1 MSTQKIRFKLVGL
14 MFLLSVFFICGV
26 FIVAFS
32 PALTAEASTP
42 PRYTMT
48 LNGTQS
54 SGSWGGSKTSEV
66 INQTELSI
74 SLGLNGKKEEVILYL
89 NGGTYSGS
97 AILPNNGYIIDFDYV
112 HITCSY
118 ENAVLTLYN
127 SGGKELES
135 GKGTIACACGQ
146 GSYRVNLKIS
156 ESGGAGYTQWSVGVN
171 VDSYFFIDTFIP
183 NITGAST
190 STTGKYTSEEFTVS
204 ASDNESG
211 LAALYMRAPN
221 SSIFTSVGS
230 SKTVS
235 AGSTN
240 GLYTFYAKD
249 KAGNETGYY
258 YVYYDDKIPIGT
270 LKTADGLSFA
280 SGSSTNESFQYTA
293 TDNGSGIIVLEYKKP
308 NSSVWTKYMSG
319 TIISAASSQNGW
331 YYFRAMDKAG
341 NCSAEKSVCLDTEKP
356 SGIVYKE
363 NSSVSDGSIVKGGF
377 IKFTASDTLSGV
389 AACFV
394 KKPGA
399 SSFILYTSG
408 TPLVEEGKYEFY
420 AVDNAGNKSETYI
433 IGLDNTM
440 PTGKL
445 TVDGVDKTNGSIVNS
460 NYISFSATD
469 DYSGISA
476 LYVKKPGSDSFVS
489 YTDAMKL
496 TADGKY
502 KFYCID
508 RAGNVSVTYNITLDR
523 TSPTGNVYGGT
534 SILPGGSM
542 TNADYVKYTAA
553 DALSG
558 VAKCY
563 VKKPGADAFSEYEQ
577 GTRLTEDGLYTFYC
591 TDVAGNAGA
600 QLTITLD
607 RTKPVGHLFGGS
619 SEIANGSHVNA
630 SYIRFAPTDATSGI
644 GKIYVKMPGDE
655 TFGEY
660 LSSTQLTT
668 EGTYE
673 FYATDITGNRSDT
686 YIVTLDRTAPIGVMY
701 AAGNLLSDGTITNA
715 ANVSFGAT
723 DNLGAVTAYVKKPG
737 QSSFELFDIDTVFTA
752 EGKYE
757 FYCLDAA
764 NNKSSVL
771 HVVLDKTKPE
781 TILYAG
787 TDKVESGTKSNAA
800 YVKLTARDSLSGV
813 DRIFVKLPGTNGFV
827 EYTSGSQLTAEGEY
841 SFYAVDKANNVSK
854 TVYILVDRVKPVG
867 QLYAGNSKLE
877 NGNHTNAAY
886 IKFNATD
893 DSSGVAEMFAK
904 TPGDN
909 EFIKYDP
916 ETVFSLEGT
925 YEFFVKDMAGNVSVT
940 YTVTVD
946 RVAPTGSIYLGQSA
960 IESGLIT
967 NGEYITYKATD
978 AALAGLYV
986 KKPNMDKAELFSAG
1000 MKFTDD
1006 GIYEFYSLDLAGN
1019 RSAVVTV
1026 TLDNTAPEGKLFAD
1040 GTELESGL
1048 VKNAENISFTASDG
1062 TSGIKTLFVKRP
1074 GKSDFSVYDHGSKFT
1089 ENGRYEF
1096 KAVDRAGN
1104 ESGVYSVVLDNV
1116 GPVGKLIADGV
1127 ELNSGAVS
1135 NRGFITFEAT
1145 DETSGVAMFYIKI
1158 GNGQWK
1164 TYMSGEKITA
1174 EGKILFYCVDAAGNR
1189 SAEYSV
1195 TMDRTKPVGSLSKS
1209 DGSYTNEEFSYT
1221 ATDSGTGLARCELK
1235 MPDGEWQ
1242 EYIPGTEIRKDSDN
1256 GWYRFRSIDVAGNV
1270 SDELSVYL
1278 DTVRPTG
1285 QLYVNGDPADSG
1297 GYTNLERIHFIASD
1311 ENIEKCFVL
1320 EPGSREWTIYSSG
1333 ALYSDSGKYEFYI
1346 IDKAG
1351 NRSDTYSIVI
1361 DRAQKPLVLEN
1372 VSDGW
1377 TDGNVTIIWTDGDAD
1392 TCAPI
1397 VSVTVNGKPYTNGE
1411 ALNTIA
1417 GGIYIVESIDAAG
1430 NIWTTEFESERRN
1443 ILTDTVNKEWREA
1456 ADADGQYFAFAT
1468 RENAL
1473 AYAAARERAMV
1484 RTGQWTNP
1492 DEWDTGIM
1500 MDSKDSINATIGRF
1514 FIYKKSGDPATE
1526 VAYFTEERLNE
1537 VILEYAEIGIR
1548 HFYYWNG
1555 VPGSAAEGEEIYGLN
1570 AQGMYLASEIILSD
1584 KAQFYIDGEL
1594 FVGSLY
1600 DIAGK
1605 HEVVVKDKWGNETCY
1620 TIIVVRELPEIQFAV
1635 GSNDYTQTDAAHI
1648 YYLKNKTKLKII
1660 DPNDEFAMFTV
1671 KDAAGKTLAALSLG
1685 EEYEITH
1692 SGKYVIQAVNHFGLT
1707 QEITVHLSLDVP
1719 KITFEEDTENKNLI
1733 LKLTPSGDEY
1743 AELTSITIYKSFD
1756 GGSSWVVLTVDDYGQ
1771 QIAADVLEYRFRTS
1785 GIYRV
1790 VAENAFYT
1798 GFEAITDSLNYVQP
1812 EPIGELQGV
1821 DNHGH
1826 TNGAVRFVWEDE
1838 AIVSVEKDGERIE
1851 YVSGQELTE
1860 EGTYTVMLE
1869 NYDGFRV
1876 VYEFVIDKT
1885 APEIKLGGVEDGG
1898 VTNGSVSVT
1907 VTETDLDIEVYLS
1920 GKVMG
1925 NYVAGQMLKAEG
1937 DYKILVRDL
1946 AGNVAEVSFTIDKS
1960 VSFTADFYENA
1971 VVNSAVI
1978 VAEETLSVAV
1988 EKDGEAVA
1996 YAFGET
2002 LFEPGLYTVTLADIL
2017 GNSQELHFTIVEP
2030 KVQTF
2035 IHDFGNIIGLNA
2047 LTVNGETADLAE
2059 NILALSESGVYEIGV
2074 TVNGVFYPFTVTVD
2088 ATAPVLTIEGV
2099 ENGGTTKGKVILGD
2113 VSEAAEVQVY
2123 RNDETIEYISGMELS
2138 EAGIYR
2144 IVVTDEVGNVT
2155 EYSFEIEKS
2164 ISGGIIALI
2173 VIAVLAVVGVGVFL
2187 LLKKRKKI

>member
-1 MSTQKIRFKLVGL
+1 MVIKKFRLLGL
-14 MFLLSVFFICGV
+14 IFFSFVLLICGACV
-26 FIVAFS
+26 AAFS
-32 PALTAEASTP
+32 SVQTAEAATP

-48 LNGTQS
+48 MNGTQS
-54 SGSWGGSKTSEV
+54 SSTWGGSHTVDV
-66 INQTELSI
+66 IDQTKISI
-74 SLGLNGKKEEVILYL
+74 RTGLTGTTADVSLYL

-97 AILPNNGYIIDFDYV
+97 AILPNNGYITDFDYV
-112 HITCSY
+112 HITSSY
-118 ENAVLTLYN
+118 SNATLTLYN
-127 SGGKELES
+127 SSGKELVS

-146 GSYRVNLKIS
+146 GSYKVNLKIS
-156 ESGGAGYTQWSVGVN
+156 LSGGAGYTQWGSGVD
-171 VDSYFFIDTFIP
+171 VDSYFFVDTFIP
-183 NITGAST
+183 TITGAST
-190 STTGKYTSEEFTVS
+190 SATGKYTNSSFTVT
-204 ASDNESG
+204 ASDSG
-211 LAALYMRAPN
+211 SGIASLYMKKPG
-221 SSIFTSVGS
+221 SSTFTSSSSS

-235 AGSTN
+235 SGSAN

-249 KAGNETGYY
+249 KAGNESGYY
-258 YVYYDDKIPIGT
+258 YVYYDDTLPTGI
-270 LKTADGLSFA
+270 LKTADGVSLA
-280 SGSSTNESFQYTA
+280 TGTPVNESFQYTA
-293 TDNGSGIIVLEYKKP
+293 TDSGSGIASLQYKKP
-308 NSSVWTKYMSG
+308 GSSAWTNYTSG
-319 TIISAASSQNGW
+319 TLISADTSPNGW

-341 NCSAEKSVCLDTEKP
+341 NYSAEKSVCLDTGKP

-363 NSSVSDGSIVKGGF
+363 NSSVSDGSIVKGSF

-399 SSFILYTSG
+399 SLFVLYTSG
-408 TPLVEEGKYEFY
+408 TPMMEEGRYEFY
-420 AVDNAGNKSETYI
+420 AVDNAGNKSATYT
-433 IGLDNTM
+433 IGLDNTK
-440 PTGKL
+440 PIGTLTGGGINKS
-445 TVDGVDKTNGSIVNS
+445 DGNIVNS

-489 YTDAMKL
+489 YTAAAQL

-502 KFYCID
+502 EFYCID
-508 RAGNVSVTYNITLDR
+508 RAGNISVTYNITLDR

-534 SILPGGSM
+534 SVLPGGSM

-563 VKKPGADAFSEYEQ
+563 VKEPGADTFSEYVQ

-591 TDVAGNAGA
+591 TDVAGNTSER
-600 QLTITLD
+600 LTITLD
-607 RTKPVGHLFGGS
+607 RTKPIGHLFGGS
-619 SEIANGSHVNA
+619 SEIVNGSYVNA
-630 SYIRFAPTDATSGI
+630 AYIRFEPTDETSGI

-655 TFGEY
+655 TFSEY

-668 EGTYE
+668 EGKYE
-673 FYATDITGNRSDT
+673 FYATDVIGNRSET

-701 AAGNLLSDGTITNA
+701 AAGNPLSDGAITNA
-715 ANVSFGAT
+715 ANVSFNAT
-723 DNLGAVTAYVKKPG
+723 DNLGIVTAYVKKPG
-737 QSSFELFDIDTVFTA
+737 QNSFEPFDMGTVFTA

-764 NNKSSVL
+764 NNKSAVL
-771 HVVLDKTKPE
+771 SILLDKTKPE
-781 TILYAG
+781 TVLYAG
-787 TDKVESGTKSNAA
+787 SDKVGSGTKSNAA
-800 YVKLTARDSLSGV
+800 YVKLSASDGLSGIE
-813 DRIFVKLPGTNGFV
+813 RIFVKLPGASGFV

-841 SFYAVDKANNVSK
+841 SFYAVDKANNVSE
-854 TVYILVDRVKPVG
+854 TVHILIDRVKPVG
-867 QLYAGNSKLE
+867 QLYAGNAELE
-877 NGNHTNAAY
+877 NGSHTNAAY
-886 IKFNATD
+886 IKFDATD

-904 TPGDN
+904 TPGDDG
-909 EFIKYDP
+909 FIKYDP
-916 ETVFSLEGT
+916 KTVFSLEGT

-946 RVAPTGSIYLGQSA
+946 RVAPTGSIYIGLNA
-960 IESGLIT
+960 VESGLIT

-978 AALAGLYV
+978 DALAGLFV
-986 KKPNMDKAELFSAG
+986 KKPDSDKAELFSAG
-1000 MKFTDD
+1000 TKFTVE
-1006 GIYEFYSLDLAGN
+1006 GKYEFYSLDLAGN
-1019 RSAVVTV
+1019 RSIIVTV
-1026 TLDNTAPEGKLFAD
+1026 TLDNTSPEGKLYAD
-1040 GTELESGL
+1040 GVELESGL
-1048 VKNAENISFTASDG
+1048 FKSAESISFTANDAI
-1062 TSGIKTLFVKRP
+1062 SGVKTLLVKLP
-1074 GKSDFSVYDHGSKFT
+1074 GKSEFTSYNSGDKLT

-1104 ESGVYSVVLDNV
+1104 ESGIYSIVLDNIV
-1116 GPVGKLIADGV
+1116 PVGKLTADGI
-1127 ELNSGAVS
+1127 EFESGAVT
-1135 NRGFITFEAT
+1135 NRGSVIFIAT
-1145 DETSGVAMFYIKI
+1145 DEISGIAVLYVKI
-1158 GNGQWK
+1158 GEEPWQV
-1164 TYMSGEKITA
+1164 YAAGEEITK
-1174 EGKILFYCVDAAGNR
+1174 EGVIRFYCEDVAGNR
-1189 SAEYSV
+1189 SAEYFITV
-1195 TMDRTKPVGSLSKS
+1195 DRTKPVGTLSS
-1209 DGSYTNEEFSYT
+1209 PDGGYTNESFSYT
-1221 ATDSGTGLARCELK
+1221 ATDSCTGIARSEMK
-1235 MPDGEWQ
+1235 TPEGEWT
-1242 EYIPGTEIRKDSDN
+1242 EYILGTVIPENSDN
-1256 GWYRFRSIDVAGNV
+1256 GWYRFRCVDFAGNF
-1270 SDELSVYL
+1270 SEEMSVYL

-1285 QLYVNGDPADSG
+1285 QLYVNGAPAESG
-1297 GYTNLERIHFIASD
+1297 SYTNLERVHFIAYD
-1311 ENIEKCFVL
+1311 ENVSECYVL
-1320 EPGSREWTIYSSG
+1320 EPGSEEWTKYSSG
-1333 ALYSDSGKYEFYI
+1333 ALYSDVGKYEFYVV
-1346 IDKAG
+1346 DKAG
-1351 NRSDTYSIVI
+1351 NRSETYRVVI
-1361 DRAQKPLVLEN
+1361 DRTQKPLILNN
-1372 VSDGW
+1372 VKNGL
-1377 TDGNVTIIWTDGDAD
+1377 TDENVTITWKNGDVD
-1392 TCAPI
+1392 TCAPV
-1397 VSVTVNGKPYTNGE
+1397 VSVTVNGKTYINGE

-1417 GGIYIVESIDAAG
+1417 EGLYIVESIDAAG

-1443 ILTDTVNKEWREA
+1443 ILTDTVNREWWEA
-1456 ADADGQYFAFAT
+1456 ADSDGQYFAFAT
-1468 RENAL
+1468 QENAL

-1484 RTGQWTNP
+1484 RMGQWTNP
-1492 DEWDTGIM
+1492 DEWDTGII
-1500 MDSKDSINATIGRF
+1500 MDSKDSINAAIGRF

-1555 VPGSAAEGEEIYGLN
+1555 EPSSAAEGEEIYVLN
-1570 AQGMYLASEIILSD
+1570 AQGVYLASEIILSD
-1584 KAQFYIDGEL
+1584 NAQFYIDGEL

-1605 HEVVVKDKWGNETCY
+1605 HEVVVKDDWGNETCY

-1635 GSNDYTQTDAAHI
+1635 GSNDYTQTDATHI

-1671 KDAAGKTLAALSLG
+1671 RDTAGKTLAVLSLG

-1692 SGKYVIQAVNHFGLT
+1692 SGMYVIQAVNHFGLT
-1707 QEITVHLSLDVP
+1707 QEITFYLSLDVP

-1733 LKLTPSGDEY
+1733 LKLIPSMDEY

-1798 GFEAITDSLNYVQP
+1798 GFEAITDSLDYVQP

-1821 DNHGH
+1821 ENHGH
-1826 TNGAVRFVWEDE
+1826 TNGAVRFVWADE
-1838 AIVSVEKDGERIE
+1838 AIVSVEKDGESIE
-1851 YVSGQELTE
+1851 YVSGQELTAD
-1860 EGTYTVMLE
+1860 GAYTVMLE

-1885 APEIKLGGVEDGG
+1885 APEIKLDGVEDGG
-1898 VTNGSVSVT
+1898 VTNRSVSIT
-1907 VTETDLDIEVYLS
+1907 VTETDLDIEVYWN
-1920 GKVMG
+1920 GKVME
-1925 NYVAGQMLKAEG
+1925 NYVTGQTLKAEG

-1960 VSFTADFYENA
+1960 VSFIADFYENA

-1978 VAEETLSVAV
+1978 VADETLFVSV
-1988 EKDGEAVA
+1988 EKDGESVE
-1996 YAFGET
+1996 YTFGET

-2030 KVQTF
+2030 KMQTF
-2035 IHDFGNIIGLNA
+2035 IHDFGDVTGLNA

-2074 TVNGVFYPFTVTVD
+2074 TVNGVFYTFTVTVD

-2113 VSEAAEVQVY
+2113 VSETAEVQVY
-2123 RNDETIEYISGMELS
+2123 RNNETIEYVSGMELS
-2138 EAGIYR
+2138 EVGIYH

-2164 ISGGIIALI
+2164 LNGGIIALI